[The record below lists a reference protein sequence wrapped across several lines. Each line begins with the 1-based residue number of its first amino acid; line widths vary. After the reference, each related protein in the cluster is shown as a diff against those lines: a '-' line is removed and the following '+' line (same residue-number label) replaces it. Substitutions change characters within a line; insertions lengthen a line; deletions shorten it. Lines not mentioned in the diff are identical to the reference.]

1 MIELTEDGT
10 VMSKQ
15 PKHVRV
21 IQDYTVV
28 YVVYAMYLV

>member
-1 MIELTEDGT
+1 MIDDDGT

-21 IQDYTVV
+21 IKDYTIM
-28 YVVYAMYLV
+28 YVVCTMYLV